1 MNLLIENKNMK
12 YSNSS
17 LIHEKKS
24 PLNHNLI
31 SKLFF
36 QFNEINGRGI
46 KLDKVNEMMIENE
59 NNFLSNSRRRNNNN
73 CRDNLL
79 TEIEYIYKETNKP
92 NENHNLK
99 NIIADKKIE
108 YSKNINESIFPIQL
122 KNNSIIIPKMKK
134 RKKKYN
140 SNLENCLT
148 DEMEFNDE
156 SMHKIIHNQIIPLKG
171 KENKTYKLKY
181 KKIPKKYDFINIFP
195 NQMHV
200 NKDQYLKSFDDYEMR
215 FNALNMRKDAF
226 KV

>member
-1 MNLLIENKNMK
+1 MK
-12 YSNSS
+12 YSKSS
-17 LIHEKKS
+17 LINERNS
-24 PLNHNLI
+24 PLNSNLI

-36 QFNEINGRGI
+36 QYNEINGRAI
-46 KLDKVNEMMIENE
+46 KLDKVNEIIIEREKNI
-59 NNFLSNSRRRNNNN
+59 LSNSKKNKNNNY
-73 CRDNLL
+73 RDNLMN
-79 TEIEYIYKETNKP
+79 EIEYIYTETNKP
-92 NENHNLK
+92 NENHNLQ

-108 YSKNINESIFPIQL
+108 YSKKINESIFPIQL

-156 SMHKIIHNQIIPLKG
+156 SMHKIIHSQIIPLKG

-181 KKIPKKYDFINIFP
+181 KKIPKKYYFINIFP
-195 NQMHV
+195 SKMHV
-200 NKDQYLKSFDDYEMR
+200 NKDQYLKSFDDYELR

>member
-1 MNLLIENKNMK
+1 MK
-12 YSNSS
+12 YSKSS
-17 LIHEKKS
+17 LINERNS
-24 PLNHNLI
+24 PLNSNLI

-36 QFNEINGRGI
+36 QYNEINGRAI
-46 KLDKVNEMMIENE
+46 KLDKVNEIIIEREKNI
-59 NNFLSNSRRRNNNN
+59 LSNSKKNKNNNY
-73 CRDNLL
+73 RDNLMN
-79 TEIEYIYKETNKP
+79 EIEYIYTETNKP
-92 NENHNLK
+92 NENHNLQ

-108 YSKNINESIFPIQL
+108 YSKKINESIFPIQL

-156 SMHKIIHNQIIPLKG
+156 SMHKIIHSQIIPLKG
-171 KENKTYKLKY
+171 KDNKTYKLKY

-195 NQMHV
+195 NKMHV

>member
-1 MNLLIENKNMK
+1 MK
-12 YSNSS
+12 YSKSS
-17 LIHEKKS
+17 LINERNS
-24 PLNHNLI
+24 PLNSNLI

-36 QFNEINGRGI
+36 QYNEINGRAI
-46 KLDKVNEMMIENE
+46 KLDKVNEIIIEREKNI
-59 NNFLSNSRRRNNNN
+59 LSNSKKNKNNNY
-73 CRDNLL
+73 RDNLMN
-79 TEIEYIYKETNKP
+79 EIEYIYTETNKP
-92 NENHNLK
+92 NENHNLQ

-108 YSKNINESIFPIQL
+108 YSKKINESIFPIQL

-156 SMHKIIHNQIIPLKG
+156 SMHKIIHSQIIPLKG

-181 KKIPKKYDFINIFP
+181 KKIPKKYYFINIFP
-195 NQMHV
+195 SKMHV

>member
-1 MNLLIENKNMK
+1 MK
-12 YSNSS
+12 YSKSS
-17 LIHEKKS
+17 LINERNS
-24 PLNHNLI
+24 PLNSNLI

-36 QFNEINGRGI
+36 QYNEINGRAI
-46 KLDKVNEMMIENE
+46 KLDKVNEIIIEREKNI
-59 NNFLSNSRRRNNNN
+59 LSNSKKNKNNNY
-73 CRDNLL
+73 RDNLMN
-79 TEIEYIYKETNKP
+79 EIEYIYTETNKP
-92 NENHNLK
+92 NENHNLQ

-108 YSKNINESIFPIQL
+108 YSKKINESIFPIQL

-156 SMHKIIHNQIIPLKG
+156 SMHKIIHSQIIPLKG

-195 NQMHV
+195 NKMHV

>member
-1 MNLLIENKNMK
+1 MK
-12 YSNSS
+12 YSKSS
-17 LIHEKKS
+17 LINERNS
-24 PLNHNLI
+24 PLNSNLI

-36 QFNEINGRGI
+36 QYNEINGRAI
-46 KLDKVNEMMIENE
+46 KLDKVNEIIIEREKNI
-59 NNFLSNSRRRNNNN
+59 LSNSKKNKNNNY
-73 CRDNLL
+73 RDNLMN
-79 TEIEYIYKETNKP
+79 EIEYIYTETNKP
-92 NENHNLK
+92 NENHNLQ

-108 YSKNINESIFPIQL
+108 YSKKINESIFPIQL

-134 RKKKYN
+134 RKYN

-156 SMHKIIHNQIIPLKG
+156 SMHKIIHSQIIPLKG

-181 KKIPKKYDFINIFP
+181 KKIPKKYYFINIFP
-195 NQMHV
+195 SKMHV

>member
-1 MNLLIENKNMK
+1 MK
-12 YSNSS
+12 YSKSS
-17 LIHEKKS
+17 LINERNS
-24 PLNHNLI
+24 PLNSNLI

-36 QFNEINGRGI
+36 QYNEINGRAI
-46 KLDKVNEMMIENE
+46 KLDKVNEIIIEREKNI
-59 NNFLSNSRRRNNNN
+59 LSNSKKNKNNNY
-73 CRDNLL
+73 RDNLMN
-79 TEIEYIYKETNKP
+79 EIEYIYTETNKP
-92 NENHNLK
+92 NENHNLQ

-108 YSKNINESIFPIQL
+108 YSKKINESIFPIQL

-156 SMHKIIHNQIIPLKG
+156 SMHKIIHSHIIPLKG

-181 KKIPKKYDFINIFP
+181 KKIPKKYYFINIFP
-195 NQMHV
+195 SKMHV

>member
-1 MNLLIENKNMK
+1 MK

-17 LIHEKKS
+17 LINEKKS
-24 PLNHNLI
+24 ALNHNLI

-36 QFNEINGRGI
+36 QFNEINGRAI
-46 KLDKVNEMMIENE
+46 KLDKVNEIIIENE
-59 NNFLSNSRRRNNNN
+59 KKNFLSNSKRTNKNNY
-73 CRDNLL
+73 RDNLM
-79 TEIEYIYKETNKP
+79 TEIEYIYTETNKP
-92 NENHNLK
+92 NESNNLQ

-108 YSKNINESIFPIQL
+108 YSKNINESIFPSQL

-134 RKKKYN
+134 RRKKNNFY
-140 SNLENCLT
+140 LENCLT

-156 SMHKIIHNQIIPLKG
+156 SLHKIIHSQIIPLKG
-171 KENKTYKLKY
+171 KDYKTYKLKY

-195 NQMHV
+195 NKMHV

-215 FNALNMRKDAF
+215 FNALNMRKDVF

>member
-1 MNLLIENKNMK
+1 MK
-12 YSNSS
+12 YSKSS
-17 LIHEKKS
+17 LINERNS
-24 PLNHNLI
+24 PLNSNLI

-36 QFNEINGRGI
+36 QYNEINGRAI
-46 KLDKVNEMMIENE
+46 KLDKVNEIIIEREKNI
-59 NNFLSNSRRRNNNN
+59 LSNSKKNKNNNY
-73 CRDNLL
+73 RDNLMN
-79 TEIEYIYKETNKP
+79 EIEYIYTETNKP
-92 NENHNLK
+92 NENHNLQ

-108 YSKNINESIFPIQL
+108 YSKKINESIFPIQL

-134 RKKKYN
+134 KKKKYN

-156 SMHKIIHNQIIPLKG
+156 SMHKIIHSQIIPLKG

-181 KKIPKKYDFINIFP
+181 KKIPKKYYFINIFP
-195 NQMHV
+195 SKMHV